1 MTSLPE
7 IVNAVAGRAR
17 IIVDGGI
24 QRGTDILKAVAMG
37 ADAVAI
43 GRLEAWGLAAGGKDG
58 LVRVLEILENE
69 LISAMGLLGVTNLKE
84 VGPEHIAK
92 AEPVTPPHEMSA
104 WVNMPNQP
112 GRADGRL
119 F

>member
-1 MTSLPE
+1 MTVLEEVMP
-7 IVNAVAGRAR
+7 VVRGKAKVV
-17 IIVDGGI
+17 VDGGI

-92 AEPVTPPHEMSA
+92 AEAVTPPHEMSA
-104 WVNMPNQP
+104 WTNMPG
-112 GRADGRL
+112 GRI

>member
-1 MTSLPE
+1 MEVLQEVMP
-7 IVNAVAGRAR
+7 IVRGKAR
-17 IIVDGGI
+17 VVLDGGI
-24 QRGTDILKAVAMG
+24 QRGTDILKAVALG

-84 VGPEHIAK
+84 VGPEYVTK
-92 AEPVTPPHEMSA
+92 AESVTLPHEMSA
-104 WVNMPNQP
+104 WTNMPG
-112 GRADGRL
+112 GRI